1 MLVNIGATEDDGMRS
16 VREERERGRSCGGE
30 HLAECMRARC
40 QRPPSWRLR
49 EKPADVRVYQ
59 RREELARA

>member
-30 HLAECMRARC
+30 H
-40 QRPPSWRLR
+40 
-49 EKPADVRVYQ
+49 
-59 RREELARA
+59 